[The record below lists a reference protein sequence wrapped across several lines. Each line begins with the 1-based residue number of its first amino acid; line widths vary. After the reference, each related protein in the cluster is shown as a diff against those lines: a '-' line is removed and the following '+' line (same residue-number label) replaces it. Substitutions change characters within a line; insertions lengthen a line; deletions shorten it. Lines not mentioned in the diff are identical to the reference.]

1 MNDNLLWWMSLSKNE
16 KNNHV
21 NIEKLIL
28 NTEFQI
34 VEENKKWLG
43 GRHNTIKLKFEH
55 EKENEKGGKMEV
67 IHMNEFGKYK

>member
-16 KNNHV
+16 KNNNV

-43 GRHNTIKLKFEH
+43 GRQNSIKLKFEN
-55 EKENEKGGKMEV
+55 EKEKKKGGKKENKKDS
-67 IHMNEFGKYK
+67 HE